1 MAWQTQIL
9 PMINEGVIFIK
20 ENIRKSQIEMYKEKR
35 RRAFLSTSSTRINTY
50 NRYSYMEYENQV
62 CTAAECYQPVP
73 WKRGRRVYSFM
84 QRWCTNWGRI
94 DHNSFSICFWPKQW
108 HFFLQVVASPFQLRS
123 VSFSRGVG
131 LSLSFVFF
139 SCLKLQMV
147 SLCAWFW

>member
-1 MAWQTQIL
+1 MSNTSFANDEWSSH
-9 PMINEGVIFIK
+9 
-20 ENIRKSQIEMYKEKR
+20 IRKSQIEMYKEKR
-35 RRAFLSTSSTRINTY
+35 RRAFLSTSSTRINAY

-123 VSFSRGVG
+123 VSFFLVELGWVC
-131 LSLSFVFF
+131 LSFFQTLSSRCFHWMLRSVITM
-139 SCLKLQMV
+139 S
-147 SLCAWFW
+147 